1 MTKKHQLN
9 TNDSLVEQYIYKPF
23 DKAISASLN
32 FFREPKKEETTLQ
45 HDYKN
50 MRLAHS

>member
-32 FFREPKKEETTLQ
+32 FCRDKKRGNNAAT
-45 HDYKN
+45 
-50 MRLAHS
+50 RL